1 MDQINNLQGGHSKP
15 VSHSVPASNLQATHE
30 DADKTELS
38 FEVLVARLQEMP
50 EVRVEAVE
58 KGREFAQDTSYPG
71 NETLRTLAQNLISQ
85 QIV

>member
-15 VSHSVPASNLQATHE
+15 VSHSVPASNLQGTHE

-58 KGREFAQDTSYPG
+58 KGRELAQDTSYPG
-71 NETLRTLAQNLISQ
+71 DETLRTLAQNLISQ